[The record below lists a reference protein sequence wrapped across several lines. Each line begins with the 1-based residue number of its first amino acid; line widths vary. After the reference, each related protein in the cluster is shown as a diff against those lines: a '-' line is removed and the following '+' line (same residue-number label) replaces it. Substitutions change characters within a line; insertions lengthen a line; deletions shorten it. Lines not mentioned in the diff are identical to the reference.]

1 MPPFPGGSQI
11 PFLAQEYY
19 GYSLYYFLVA
29 GCRGISCL
37 LPRAMRD
44 YQHQHSLP
52 PSLGCLFPLLPAID
66 IPPSFLPSFLVKAS
80 SESCVLALL
89 C

>member
-37 LPRAMRD
+37 EQCEIINTSTASLPR
-44 YQHQHSLP
+44 
-52 PSLGCLFPLLPAID
+52 CLFPLIPAID
-66 IPPSFLPSFLVKAS
+66 IPPSFLPSS
-80 SESCVLALL
+80 
-89 C
+89 

>member
-52 PSLGCLFPLLPAID
+52 PSLAAFSHSSQRSIFLL
-66 IPPSFLPSFLVKAS
+66 PSFLPREGV
-80 SESCVLALL
+80 E
-89 C
+89 

>member
-1 MPPFPGGSQI
+1 MPPFPGASQI

-37 LPRAMRD
+37 ARAMRD
-44 YQHQHSLP
+44 YRHQHSLP
-52 PSLGCLFPLLPAID
+52 PSLPRCLFPLIPAID
-66 IPPSFLPSFLVKAS
+66 IPPSFLPREGV
-80 SESCVLALL
+80 E
-89 C
+89 

>member
-1 MPPFPGGSQI
+1 MPPFPGASQI

-37 LPRAMRD
+37 ARAMRD
-44 YQHQHSLP
+44 YRHQHSLP
-52 PSLGCLFPLLPAID
+52 PSLPRLPFPTPSSD
-66 IPPSFLPSFLVKAS
+66 RYSSFLPSFLVKAS

>member
-52 PSLGCLFPLLPAID
+52 PSLPFPTHPSD
-66 IPPSFLPSFLVKAS
+66 RYSSFLPSFLPREGV
-80 SESCVLALL
+80 E
-89 C
+89 